1 MASDY
6 EIRESSSSDL
16 VAIMELYPAAFPD
29 EELRPLVEALLVEK
43 TGTLSLIACVDE
55 TIVGHLLF
63 TICSVSGRYE
73 DVALL
78 GPLAVAPPHRR
89 QGIGSAVVREG
100 LRLLSED
107 RVVSVYVLGDP
118 AYYNRFGFSPEGKV
132 VPPYI
137 LPDDWLGAWQS
148 HSLKKLDRP
157 LGGKL
162 RVPRAWEQ
170 PTLWA
175 P

>member
-1 MASDY
+1 M
-6 EIRESSSSDL
+6 
-16 VAIMELYPAAFPD
+16 
-29 EELRPLVEALLVEK
+29 VEK

-55 TIVGHLLF
+55 NIVGHLLF

-73 DVALL
+73 DVDLL

-89 QGIGSAVVREG
+89 PGIGSAVVREG
-100 LRLLSED
+100 LPLLSED

-118 AYYNRFGFSPEGKV
+118 TYYNRFGFSPEGEV

-137 LPDDWLGAWQS
+137 LPDDWLGASQS

-157 LGGKL
+157 LHGKL
-162 RVPRAWEQ
+162 RVPWASEQ